1 MAQRRLRPFEQVDD
15 EDTVSEDVDT
25 TAGTRRLRPF
35 EQVDSPPSV
44 PAGFDKRVDESRR
57 VSSIAEQAIQASRE
71 GLRRENVLREQE
83 GKQPLNIPARKP
95 RPEEQPP
102 AQTARPE
109 AAPPPPT
116 EDDAQL
122 RAAYAKIPRVPIE
135 GGAAAEE
142 VAFQKWKAARADA
155 GRDKTISVEDKST
168 KYSKDIY
175 ALADSSEDTEF
186 ITKIHGK
193 DSMLT
198 AIQAAS
204 PTAYAAIM
212 NTLGG
217 AIQASGQVVDIAT
230 PIIQML
236 NQNEAAK
243 NAINKAGDFLSPG
256 RQVLTGKTDEDAD
269 RFAGALMATIESLD
283 AMYMGGVG
291 TVSQVASAIPRRA
304 ATSGALRSVGLEKAA
319 DRFAE
324 TGLRTRAMQAGKE
337 YKSAQ
342 RKAAADARARARIE
356 GTSPM
361 KARLAQG
368 EVAEQAG
375 KLADEVAA
383 ENQDV
388 AQRAIREFEIN
399 QRPDGWKEG
408 DPEVSISTINK
419 RTGLLE
425 IDDNKVRELG
435 KQRAGELFKEE
446 RLEALRQKYFGKTGK
461 EATEKQNAKY
471 QAAKKKLEEAFDSGR
486 FDKEINSLTNPLLNP
501 DKFNHIVSVAS
512 DLRRTNPELWDD
524 KRTIIDN
531 LFKLTVD
538 KRLTEG
544 GSKEIADT
552 LNKFGLSFDDYV
564 LTVVGT
570 GSEAGKVLNRL
581 SQIRRARPVD
591 ELYEKGQREAREM
604 DSALKN
610 LSQRIENIRRGG
622 MVSQI
627 ATASRNLTSAGLR
640 MPVEALQSV
649 AETAMYRLGNEGVA
663 SAARALSPIAVGR
676 GGVLR
681 YSDTWKGAFAPLKHA
696 LGNRKDAKEYVDLLL
711 AKPETHETFRRLFG
725 NINEIQM
732 LTGRGQAT
740 TAAGKVVDNVLSVGE
755 DFVGDMNVFNRWQ
768 EFTVRRGVFLGQ
780 LENLTK
786 REWGMDLI
794 EVLNEGKI
802 NALLDGSLQPKGK
815 RSFFEL
821 MEDSTKL
828 ALDITYAKQPET
840 ELGRK
845 VASWITNA
853 SFGPVRATWVMPF
866 PRFMVNAIELLGQYT
881 GGASIPLAK
890 KMQGIVKGGAKL
902 TTKDRQR
909 ISRNL
914 AGTAAMFAAY
924 KYRTMEDAP
933 EDYKMMAAGK
943 GKVINTTPQFPMR
956 QVLMIGEIWKQA
968 ERGDLTEWLLRPNNW
983 KEISET
989 FIGLNLRTGTGA
1001 QLTTDVVQGIESL
1014 IKGVDVT
1021 DASATEKAAKR
1032 IGRFVGGLGVS
1043 WLTPFRQFPEAQ
1055 RALGLRGTEQR
1066 DVAQD
1071 PELGGSFFDH
1081 LGREIVRPFKQAGFG
1096 LSPEE
1101 EAALPKRPR
1110 IGIEGEWKK
1119 LFPGIKLTTGLI
1131 FEQRD
1136 SDDMEY
1142 LRDLGYAEW
1151 TTGSRSDIPTLRRFE
1166 NSQIKEWLPEIVS
1179 IVRGEEERFKSTYKD
1194 LSESEEFKKKDL
1206 TEAQWVRQE
1215 SRQLVNDLL
1224 KLHSKGLKQ
1233 KAIQAWE
1240 GEGDKLQY
1248 LAIKDYRKLSKDDRR
1263 IAPRKF
1269 FELNGRWP
1277 DFTNAIEVMEMVEI
1291 TKKGTGL
1298 GSSR

>member
-1 MAQRRLRPFEQVDD
+1 MAELRPFERVSAGTLSVI
-15 EDTVSEDVDT
+15 ESEDATDSVSTEVEEDES
-25 TAGTRRLRPF
+25 ALRPF
-35 EQVDSPPSV
+35 ERVSAGTLSAIESEDATVKEQVAPSATQEQTTSPTQPQPPSKEIQEEFNKL
-44 PAGFDKRVDESRR
+44 PASAKMPVGEDYSMEG
-57 VSSIAEQAIQASRE
+57 AIERH
-71 GLRRENVLREQE
+71 
-83 GKQPLNIPARKP
+83 
-95 RPEEQPP
+95 
-102 AQTARPE
+102 
-109 AAPPPPT
+109 
-116 EDDAQL
+116 
-122 RAAYAKIPRVPIE
+122 KINQ
-135 GGAAAEE
+135 AAA
-142 VAFQKWKAARADA
+142 QADI

-168 KYSKDIY
+168 KYSEDIY

-186 ITKIHGK
+186 ISKVHGK
-193 DSMLT
+193 DSML
-198 AIQAAS
+198 ASIQAAS

-217 AIQASGQVVDIAT
+217 AIQVSGQVVDIAT
-230 PIIQML
+230 PIIQTL
-236 NQNEAAK
+236 NQNETLR
-243 NAINKAGDFLSPG
+243 NAINTAGRTLSPG
-256 RQVLTGKTDEDAD
+256 RQVLTGDTDEDAD
-269 RFAGALMATIESLD
+269 RFGDALLATLESLD
-283 AMYMGGVG
+283 AIYMGGG
-291 TVSQVASAIPRRA
+291 ATVSQVASAIPRRA

-319 DRFAE
+319 DRFGE
-324 TGLRTRAMQAGKE
+324 TGLGTRAMQASRE
-337 YKSAQ
+337 AKSTQ
-342 RKAAADARARARIE
+342 RKEAADAIARAKIE
-356 GTSPM
+356 GPSPLR
-361 KARLAQG
+361 ARLAQS

-383 ENQDV
+383 ENQDT
-388 AQRAIREFEIN
+388 AQRAIREFEID

-408 DPEVSISTINK
+408 DPEVSISTVNK

-435 KQRAGELFKEE
+435 KQKAGELFKEE
-446 RLEALRQKYFGKTGK
+446 RLDVLRQKYFGKTGEDFKTKKQADEAK
-461 EATEKQNAKY
+461 EKFEKAKE
-471 QAAKKKLEEAFDSGR
+471 KLEAAFDSGR

-524 KRTIIDN
+524 SFRVIKKGPRKGQRVYNSTIIDN
-531 LFKLTVD
+531 LFRLTVN

-552 LNKFGLSFDDYV
+552 LNKYGLSFDDYV

-591 ELYEKGQREAREM
+591 ELYEKGQRAAREM
-604 DSALKN
+604 DTALQN
-610 LSQRIENIRRGG
+610 VWARLENIRRGG

-627 ATASRNLTSAGLR
+627 ATAARNLSSAKLR

-649 AETAMYRLGNEGVA
+649 AETAMYRLGDEGVA
-663 SAARALSPIAVGR
+663 SAARALSPISVGR
-676 GGVLR
+676 GGVLS

-696 LGNRKDAKEYVDLLL
+696 LGNRQDAKEYVDLIL

-725 NINEIQM
+725 NLNEIQE

-740 TAAGKVVDNVLSVGE
+740 TPTGKVVDYALTVGE

-768 EFTVRRGVFLGQ
+768 EFTVRRATFLGQ

-794 EVLNEGKI
+794 EVLNEGKL
-802 NALLDGSLQPKGK
+802 NALIDGSLQPKGK
-815 RSFFEL
+815 RSFFDL

-828 ALDITYAKQPET
+828 ALDVTYAKQPDT
-840 ELGRK
+840 PFGRK

-866 PRFMVNAIELLGQYT
+866 PRFMVNALELLGQYT

-924 KYRTMEDAP
+924 QYRTMDDAP

-943 GKVINTTPQFPMR
+943 DKVINTTPQFPMR

-968 ERGDLTEWLLRPNNW
+968 MRGDLTEWMLRPNNL
-983 KEISET
+983 KEIAET
-989 FIGLNLRTGTGA
+989 FIGVNLRVGTGA
-1001 QLTTDVVQGIESL
+1001 QLTTDVVQSVESL

-1021 DASATEKAAKR
+1021 DASATEKAARR
-1032 IGRFVGGLGVS
+1032 IGRFIGGLGVS

-1071 PELGGSFFDH
+1071 PDLSGSFFDH

-1151 TTGSRSDIPTLRRFE
+1151 TTGSRSDIPTLKRFE

-1194 LSESEEFKKKDL
+1194 LSESEEFKKKDI

-1215 SRQLVNDLL
+1215 SRQMVNDLL
-1224 KLHSKGLKQ
+1224 KLHNKGLKQ

-1298 GSSR
+1298 GSRR

>member
-15 EDTVSEDVDT
+15 EDYSSTTSADVNT

-35 EQVDSPPSV
+35 EQVDDEDIPMSTTKQVAPSATQEQTTSPTQPQPSSKEIQEEFNKL
-44 PAGFDKRVDESRR
+44 PASAKMPVGEDYSMEGAIKRH
-57 VSSIAEQAIQASRE
+57 
-71 GLRRENVLREQE
+71 
-83 GKQPLNIPARKP
+83 
-95 RPEEQPP
+95 
-102 AQTARPE
+102 
-109 AAPPPPT
+109 
-116 EDDAQL
+116 
-122 RAAYAKIPRVPIE
+122 KINQ
-135 GGAAAEE
+135 AAA
-142 VAFQKWKAARADA
+142 QADI

-168 KYSKDIY
+168 KYSRDIF
-175 ALADSSEDTEF
+175 ALVKQQEDTEL
-186 ITKIHGK
+186 ISKVHGK

-204 PTAYAAIM
+204 PTAYGSIM
-212 NTLGG
+212 HLLGRLVQG
-217 AIQASGQVVDIAT
+217 SGQVVDIAT
-230 PIIQML
+230 PIIQTL
-236 NQNEAAK
+236 NQNETLR
-243 NAINKAGDFLSPG
+243 NAINTAGRTLSPG
-256 RQVLTGKTDEDAD
+256 RQILTGDTDKDAD
-269 RFAGALMATIESLD
+269 RFGDALLATLESLD
-283 AMYMGGVG
+283 ATYMGGG
-291 TVSQVASAIPRRA
+291 ATISSILAAAPRRA
-304 ATSGALRSVGLEKAA
+304 ATSSALRSARLEKAA
-319 DRFAE
+319 DRFEE
-324 TGLRTRAMQAGKE
+324 TGLGTRAMQASRE
-337 YKSAQ
+337 AKSTQ
-342 RKAAADARARARIE
+342 RKEVADARARARIE
-356 GTSPM
+356 GLSPM
-361 KARLAQG
+361 RARLAQS
-368 EVAEQAG
+368 EVAEEAG

-388 AQRAIREFEIN
+388 AQRAIREFEIE

-408 DPEVSISTINK
+408 DPEISISTINK

-435 KQRAGELFKEE
+435 KQKAAELFKEE
-446 RLEALRQKYFGKTGK
+446 RLEVLRQKYFGKTGEDFKTKKQADEAK
-461 EATEKQNAKY
+461 EKFEK
-471 QAAKKKLEEAFDSGR
+471 AKKKLEAAFDSGR

-524 KRTIIDN
+524 NRTIIDN
-531 LFKLTVD
+531 LFRLTKN

-552 LNKFGLSFDDYV
+552 LNKYGLSFDDYV

-570 GSEAGKVLNRL
+570 GSEAGKILNRL

-591 ELYEKGQREAREM
+591 ELYEKGQKAAREM
-604 DSALKN
+604 DTALQN
-610 LSQRIENIRRGG
+610 VWARIENIRRGG

-627 ATASRNLTSAGLR
+627 ATAARNLTSAKIR
-640 MPVEALQSV
+640 MPIEALQSV
-649 AETAMYRLGNEGVA
+649 AETAIYRLEHEGAA
-663 SAARALSPIAVGR
+663 SAARALSPISVGR
-676 GGVLR
+676 GGVLS

-696 LGNRKDAKEYVDLLL
+696 LRNRQDAKEYVDLLL

-725 NINEIQM
+725 NLNEIQE

-740 TAAGKVVDNVLSVGE
+740 TTAGKVVDYALTLGE

-768 EFTVRRGVFLGQ
+768 EFTIRRATFLGQ

-794 EVLNEGKI
+794 EVLNEGKL

-815 RSFFEL
+815 RSFFDL

-828 ALDITYAKQPET
+828 ALDVTYAKQPDT
-840 ELGRK
+840 KFGRN

-853 SFGPVRATWVMPF
+853 SFGPVIATWVMPF
-866 PRFMVNAIELLGQYT
+866 PRFMVNALELLGQYT

-890 KMQGIVKGGAKL
+890 KMRSIVKGEKLQL

-924 KYRTMEDAP
+924 QYRTMDDAP
-933 EDYKMMAAGK
+933 QDYKMMAAGD

-968 ERGDLTEWLLRPNNW
+968 MRGDLAEWLLRPNSW

-989 FIGLNLRTGTGA
+989 FIGVNLRTGIGA
-1001 QLTTDVVQGIESL
+1001 QLPTDVVQSVESL

-1032 IGRFVGGLGVS
+1032 IGRFIGGLGVS

-1119 LFPGIKLTTGLI
+1119 LFPGIKLTTGLV

-1136 SDDMEY
+1136 
-1142 LRDLGYAEW
+1142 
-1151 TTGSRSDIPTLRRFE
+1151 
-1166 NSQIKEWLPEIVS
+1166 
-1179 IVRGEEERFKSTYKD
+1179 
-1194 LSESEEFKKKDL
+1194 
-1206 TEAQWVRQE
+1206 
-1215 SRQLVNDLL
+1215 
-1224 KLHSKGLKQ
+1224 
-1233 KAIQAWE
+1233 
-1240 GEGDKLQY
+1240 
-1248 LAIKDYRKLSKDDRR
+1248 
-1263 IAPRKF
+1263 
-1269 FELNGRWP
+1269 
-1277 DFTNAIEVMEMVEI
+1277 
-1291 TKKGTGL
+1291 
-1298 GSSR
+1298 